1 MRTRD
6 RTKIFFLAS
15 CLFAVVPGA
24 ARGDDADALAI
35 ESSAPVA
42 AIEQAKKPGRV
53 VLEVAAGLIQR
64 RYGEA
69 DAGMQRLSLDLS
81 YSAPIAQDLRFAI
94 SNRLDIIRPRVDGLP
109 EAVNSLREAYLGW
122 SGAGE
127 NWLFEIGRINLRLGP
142 SYGYNPTDYFRSG
155 TVRVVTTPDPTAQRE
170 NRQGVVMARAQRLWA
185 GGAASLILSPR
196 VTGGSSDSGFSTE
209 FSATNAQNRALLMA
223 SHQLS
228 DAVNGQLLFLFESSK
243 APKLGASATALV
255 NDHLVAH
262 AEISSERRQSL
273 FASYAVDA
281 VDATERRRNRVS
293 AGLTV
298 SLPNRLSVTVEG
310 EYDGHAPGL
319 RAWQDLFARSPERAV
334 EYLQAAQFQQE
345 LAAKSAWLVYFSK
358 RGFLASEIDLSGLV
372 RINAEDDSQICWV
385 ELRRHWEGFDLS
397 IQWQG
402 TRGRVAS
409 QFGVLRQKQSLQLV
423 LTHFF

>member
-1 MRTRD
+1 MHARA
-6 RTKIFFLAS
+6 RTKIGLVAS
-15 CLFAVVPGA
+15 CLFAMAHSA
-24 ARGDDADALAI
+24 AWSDDADALAI
-35 ESSAPVA
+35 ESSTPAA

-53 VLEVAAGLIQR
+53 VLEATAGWIQR
-64 RYGEA
+64 RYGDA
-69 DAGMQRLSLDLS
+69 DAGMQRLSLDLA
-81 YSAPIAQDLRFAI
+81 YSAPITQDLRFGI
-94 SNRLDIIRPRVDGLP
+94 SNRLDVIRPRDDGLP

-155 TVRVVTTPDPTAQRE
+155 TVRVVTTPDPMAQRE
-170 NRQGVVMARAQRLWA
+170 NRQGVVMARAQRLWT
-185 GGAASLILSPR
+185 GGAASLILAPR
-196 VTGGSSDSGFSTE
+196 VRGGSPDAVFSTE
-209 FSATNAQNRALLMA
+209 FSATNPEHRALLMA

-228 DAVNGQLLFLFESSK
+228 DAVNGQLVVLFESSK

-262 AEISSERRQSL
+262 AEVSSEREQGL
-273 FASYAVDA
+273 FASCAADA
-281 VDATERRRNRVS
+281 SSAAERRRSRVS

-310 EYDGHAPGL
+310 EYDGHAPEL
-319 RAWQDLFARSPERAV
+319 RAWQDLFARSPARAV
-334 EYLQAAQFQQE
+334 GYLQAAQFQQQ
-345 LAAKSAWLVYFSK
+345 LAAKSAWLVYIAK
-358 RGFLASEIDLSGLV
+358 RGFLASEIDLSALV
-372 RINAEDDSQICWV
+372 RVNAEDNSQIYWA

-397 IQWQG
+397 LQWQA